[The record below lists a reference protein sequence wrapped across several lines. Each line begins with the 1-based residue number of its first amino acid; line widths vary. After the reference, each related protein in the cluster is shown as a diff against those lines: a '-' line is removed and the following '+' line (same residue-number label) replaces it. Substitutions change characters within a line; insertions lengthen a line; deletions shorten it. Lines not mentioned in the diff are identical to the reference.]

1 MQSATVVWIRNQQF
15 LATLPSGHAIPF
27 DNDPTPNSAA
37 GSMEILLAALGTCTA
52 TDIIIIL
59 AKKRQKLEGLELVI
73 SGERAP
79 DPPQVWT
86 KLEILY
92 RLRGN
97 LDEKAV
103 RDTIE
108 LSENKY
114 CSVAAMLNKTAQIT
128 YRYEILPPLSASSS

>member
-1 MQSATVVWIRNQQF
+1 MQTATIRWVQNQQF

-27 DNDPTPNSAA
+27 DNAPTPNTAA

-86 KLEILY
+86 KLEIIY
-92 RLRGN
+92 RLRGK

-128 YRYEILPPLSASSS
+128 FRYEILPPLSALSS

>member
-1 MQSATVVWIRNQQF
+1 MPTATITWVHDQKF
-15 LATLPSGHAIPF
+15 LATVPSGHAVPF
-27 DNDPTPNSAA
+27 DNGPTPNSAA

-86 KLEILY
+86 KLEIVY
-92 RLRGN
+92 RLRGK

-114 CSVAAMLNKTAQIT
+114 CSVAAMLNKTAKIT
-128 YRYEILPPLSASSS
+128 YRYEILPPQ